1 MDSYLFEVLPHSWE
15 PIGVKVSINETKFPV
30 GADEAKQNPTQPL
43 EDHAHRS
50 MFQIAIQQLFEHRMA
65 VVSLGV
71 ICFFVLVAL
80 GSDIIAKTM
89 GLDPDA
95 QDILNR
101 YGPFS
106 AEHWLGTDEV
116 GRDVFIRL
124 VYGTRISL
132 MVAFVVAI
140 ASTLIGIAVGALA
153 GYYGGV
159 VDMLLM
165 RLTDSLLALP
175 TIPILII
182 VASIDPAR
190 VPLLNAVS
198 AENVSIVK
206 MIFVLMIFSWM
217 VQARL
222 VRGEVLAIK
231 EQEYILAAK
240 TSGMSDFGIILK
252 ELIPNVITPVIVS
265 VTLGIGSS
273 ILFEAALSFLGLGIQ
288 PPTPSWGNML
298 NNAQEIV
305 YSSPLLAV
313 IPGLLILIITMSFN
327 FLGDGL
333 QDALDPKAIRR

>member
-1 MDSYLFEVLPHSWE
+1 MSTEKTISTDAPSKESLTP
-15 PIGVKVSINETKFPV
+15 KTT
-30 GADEAKQNPTQPL
+30 ADNHAK
-43 EDHAHRS
+43 S
-50 MFQIAIQQLFEHRMA
+50 MFRIALEQLMEHRMA
-65 VVSLGV
+65 VLSLYV
-71 ICFFVLVAL
+71 IGFFLIVAL
-80 GSDIIAKTM
+80 GADVIAQVL

-101 YGPFS
+101 YGSWS

-140 ASTLIGIAVGALA
+140 ASTIIGIAIGAFA

-159 VDMLLM
+159 IDALLM

-190 VPLLNAVS
+190 VPFLSELS
-198 AENVSIVK
+198 TENVSIVK

-222 VRGEVLAIK
+222 VRGEILAIK
-231 EQEYILAAK
+231 EQEYILAAQ
-240 TSGMSDFGIILK
+240 TSGMSSLGIIIK
-252 ELIPNVITPVIVS
+252 ELLPNVITPVIVS
-265 VTLGIGSS
+265 VTLGVGSS

-313 IPGLLILIITMSFN
+313 IPGLLILVITMSFN

>member
-1 MDSYLFEVLPHSWE
+1 MSTEKEVNNSQQESSGQKKSH
-15 PIGVKVSINETKFPV
+15 
-30 GADEAKQNPTQPL
+30 DQHAKSMYRIAL
-43 EDHAHRS
+43 E
-50 MFQIAIQQLFEHRMA
+50 QLMQHRMA
-65 VVSLGV
+65 VVSLFV
-71 ICFFVLVAL
+71 IGFFVLVAL
-80 GSDIIAKTM
+80 GADIIAQVLN
-89 GLDPDA
+89 LDPDA

-101 YGPFS
+101 YGPWS

-140 ASTLIGIAVGALA
+140 ASTIIGIAIGAFA

-159 VDMLLM
+159 VDVLLM

-190 VPLLNAVS
+190 VPFLSGLS
-198 AENVSIVK
+198 TEHVSIAK

-222 VRGEVLAIK
+222 VRGEILAIK
-231 EQEYILAAK
+231 EQEYILAAQ
-240 TSGMSDFGIILK
+240 TSGMSSFGIIMK

-265 VTLGIGSS
+265 VTLGVGSS

>member
-1 MDSYLFEVLPHSWE
+1 MFK
-15 PIGVKVSINETKFPV
+15 IAV
-30 GADEAKQNPTQPL
+30 G
-43 EDHAHRS
+43 
-50 MFQIAIQQLFEHRMA
+50 QLMEHRMA
-65 VVSLGV
+65 VVSLVV

-80 GSDIIAKTM
+80 GANLIANSL
-89 GLDPDA
+89 GIDPEA

-101 YGPFS
+101 YSPWS

-116 GRDVFIRL
+116 GRDVFVRL
-124 VYGTRISL
+124 IFGTRISL

-140 ASTLIGIAVGALA
+140 ASTMIGIAVGAVA

-190 VPLLNAVS
+190 VPFLASVS

-231 EQEYILAAK
+231 EQEYVLAAK
-240 TSGMSDFGIILK
+240 TSGMSGLQIILK

-305 YSSPLLAV
+305 YSAPLLAV

>member
-1 MDSYLFEVLPHSWE
+1 MSTTEKPLSPHGI
-15 PIGVKVSINETKFPV
+15 PAAQETPP
-30 GADEAKQNPTQPL
+30 ADI
-43 EDHAHRS
+43 HAHKS
-50 MFQIAIQQLFEHRMA
+50 MFQLAIGQLMEHRMA
-65 VVSLGV
+65 VVSLVV

-80 GSDIIAKTM
+80 GANLIANSL
-89 GLDPDA
+89 GIDPEA

-101 YGPFS
+101 YGPWS

-116 GRDVFIRL
+116 GRDVFVRL
-124 VYGTRISL
+124 IFGTRISL

-140 ASTLIGIAVGALA
+140 ASTMIGIAVGALA

-190 VPLLNAVS
+190 VPFLDTVS

-231 EQEYILAAK
+231 EQEYVLAAK
-240 TSGMSDFGIILK
+240 TSGMNGMQIILK

-305 YSSPLLAV
+305 YSAPLLAV

>member
-1 MDSYLFEVLPHSWE
+1 MSTEQA
-15 PIGVKVSINETKFPV
+15 VSKEATAV
-30 GADEAKQNPTQPL
+30 GAESQKPAPSQQAK
-43 EDHAHRS
+43 S
-50 MFQIAIQQLFEHRMA
+50 MFRIAMEQLMEHRMA
-65 VVSLGV
+65 VLSLYV
-71 ICFFVLVAL
+71 IGFFLIVAL
-80 GSDIIAKTM
+80 GADLIAHLL

-101 YGPFS
+101 YGPWNS
-106 AEHWLGTDEV
+106 EHWLGTDEV

-132 MVAFVVAI
+132 MVAFLVAI
-140 ASTLIGIAVGALA
+140 ASTIIGIAIGAVA

-159 VDMLLM
+159 VDALLM

-182 VASIDPAR
+182 FASIDPAR
-190 VPLLNAVS
+190 VPILNQLS
-198 AENVSIVK
+198 TEHVSIAK
-206 MIFVLMIFSWM
+206 MIFVLMLFSWM

-222 VRGEVLAIK
+222 VRGEILAIK
-231 EQEYILAAK
+231 EQEYILAAQ
-240 TSGMSDFGIILK
+240 TSGMSSFGIILK
-252 ELIPNVITPVIVS
+252 ELIPNVMTPVIVS
-265 VTLGIGSS
+265 VTLGVGSS
-273 ILFEAALSFLGLGIQ
+273 ILYEAALSFLGLGIQ

-313 IPGLLILIITMSFN
+313 IPGVLILIITMSFN